1 MRLLKIA
8 VLVFFTAIGVSRVVA
23 WQENQPKH
31 DDSKKDLAE
40 AVPAKPSSNE
50 KGLAVLNLGSLPTPP
65 APESADRANPPNRQ
79 ADTALNEKARPRQ
92 ATK

>member
-8 VLVFFTAIGVSRVVA
+8 ALVFFTAICVSGVAA

-31 DDSKKDLAE
+31 ADSKKDSAE
-40 AVPAKPSSNE
+40 AIPAKPSSNE
-50 KGLAVLNLGSLPTPP
+50 KGLTILNLGSLPTPP
-65 APESADRANPPNRQ
+65 APESADQPNPPKEQ
-79 ADTALNEKARPRQ
+79 VDSALNEKVRPRQ